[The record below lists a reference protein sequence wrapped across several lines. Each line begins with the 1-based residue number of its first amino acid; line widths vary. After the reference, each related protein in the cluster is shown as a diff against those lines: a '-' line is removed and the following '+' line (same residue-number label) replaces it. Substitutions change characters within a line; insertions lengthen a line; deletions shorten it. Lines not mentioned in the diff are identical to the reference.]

1 MTYID
6 GSDLTSLRL
15 YNQVNILQATSIIS
29 IDNLSTKRTGGSTVK
44 KRALLTL
51 REVIVLKANHKEEMT
66 CRLVINQTKSQS
78 HRYE

>member
-51 REVIVLKANHKEEMT
+51 REVIVFRANHMEEMT
-66 CRLVINQTKSQS
+66 RRLVINQTKSQS